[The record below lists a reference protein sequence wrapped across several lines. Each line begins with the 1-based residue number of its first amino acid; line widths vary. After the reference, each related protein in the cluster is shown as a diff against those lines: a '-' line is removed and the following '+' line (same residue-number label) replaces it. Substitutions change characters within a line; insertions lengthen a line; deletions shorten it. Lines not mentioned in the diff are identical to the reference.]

1 MRIDERVASFALDQ
15 PLKCPS
21 HQLPSIQVTS
31 QKISAKMPHLIT
43 ERADYHSNIQAW
55 SNSSTPPPR
64 ASSSRTT
71 RSRTTRSSNL
81 ANQPAQP
88 PPIQPQQTQSYNVS
102 YYQPPPV
109 QPQYFPPQKTR
120 SNPPRA
126 VLPTTPQA
134 LHSTYASRLRT
145 GSTLLMQPNLSATFA
160 ALAAGDSGMRG
171 GGGAAGRSR
180 RSTAINYA
188 EPPSGDEG
196 LDAGAID
203 SEDSDFIAS
212 GGVRTSIRR
221 AGRPSGGTP
230 YGRGT
235 PQPGASGELD
245 QSYLGMI
252 PPSRFIT
259 AKPVHPTTHEYLY
272 VPPSDPPPH
281 IRLTKPRYQ

>member
-1 MRIDERVASFALDQ
+1 MSQSPAPVH
-15 PLKCPS
+15 PS
-21 HQLPSIQVTS
+21 NIP
-31 QKISAKMPHLIT
+31 KISAKMPHSIP

-71 RSRTTRSSNL
+71 RRTTRSSNL
-81 ANQPAQP
+81 ASQPSQSST
-88 PPIQPQQTQSYNVS
+88 IQPQQTQSYS
-102 YYQPPPV
+102 IPYYQPPSV
-109 QPQYFPPQKTR
+109 QPQYFPQKNR

-126 VLPTTPQA
+126 VLPTTLQA

-145 GSTLLMQPNLSATFA
+145 GSTLLMQPALNAT
-160 ALAAGDSGMRG
+160 LTTLGAGDSGMRG

-203 SEDSDFIAS
+203 SDDSDFIAS

-259 AKPVHPTTHEYLY
+259 AKPIPPTSHDYLY
-272 VPPSDPPPH
+272 V
-281 IRLTKPRYQ
+281 